1 MELVKM
7 SCPENMKRSL
17 INYLGIQQ
25 PIDGYTE
32 EEKVLE
38 KLLVETTV
46 HSMYAKLPT
55 NRMKFIVA
63 AHFEL
68 GYPQELLSDML
79 GISQERIVVEIGNIR
94 KILLGKP
101 FKPYKQK
108 GKISVDQLLELC
120 MMLKEA

>member
-1 MELVKM
+1 
-7 SCPENMKRSL
+7 MKRSL
-17 INYLGIQQ
+17 INYLGIKT
-25 PIDGYTE
+25 PNDGYTD
-32 EEKVLE
+32 EEKILE
-38 KLLVETTV
+38 RLLVEATV
-46 HSMYAKLPT
+46 QSLYSKLPT

-94 KILLGKP
+94 KVLLGRP

-108 GKISVDQLLELC
+108 GKIEIQQLLELC
-120 MMLKEA
+120 MMLKE